1 MDRKK
6 VIIPVVVIAVAG
18 VALWRWLRP
27 GEDPN
32 VIRVSGNIELTQIDL
47 SFKTPGR
54 IVQLA
59 VDEGDAV
66 QKDQLIAK
74 LDETELQH
82 NINGEQAA
90 IASARSM
97 LVQLGTTIKYQDE
110 TTLSDIA
117 LKRADLAQ
125 SEARLRELQN
135 GSRPQEIAQAQ
146 ANVANAET
154 QYVQAKAD
162 YERAERLIK
171 NDDISRQQFDQFKA
185 KYESTAAL
193 LRQARENLALV
204 KEGPRQEEI
213 DQAKATVE
221 RARAALRVSEAN
233 RIDLTRR
240 RQEIPMR
247 EADIQRAE
255 SQMGVLSTQLGD
267 RTVVAPVNGV
277 VLTKSAEMGEVMAAG
292 ATVVTLGDMDHPWVR
307 GYINEKDLGRIKL
320 GMRADVV
327 TDSYPGKVYPGKITF
342 ISSDAEFTPKQI
354 QTQEE
359 RTKLV
364 YRIKIE
370 MANPHRELKSN
381 MPVDA
386 TIRVH

>member
-18 VALWRWLRP
+18 VAFWRWLRP

-32 VIRVSGNIELTQIDL
+32 LIRVSGNIELTQIDL

-193 LRQARENLALV
+193 LKQARESFALV

-320 GMRADVV
+320 GMKADVV

-386 TIRVH
+386 TIRVQ